1 MKKIYEVIGQFKFL
15 LYIIVYILKYSK
27 IKIAKLF
34 NEIVEIFHNPREIFW
49 ETHQTDYNIT

>member
-15 LYIIVYILKYSK
+15 LYIIIYILKYSK

-34 NEIVEIFHNPREIFW
+34 NEIVEIFHNPREIF
-49 ETHQTDYNIT
+49 